1 MVEQDAVDRI
11 QKARSSAF
19 PTAETYFST
28 PATNSSAIRTS
39 QISLASCISDAN
51 QTVLSDPGLIL
62 VPIPSITHAVI
73 LSSAP
78 NPPTRFPMLFTIRA
92 AIDINRKPAQTV
104 SALFRMRTRRSS
116 LPWRAQRSR
125 APHCETPRLLPTG
138 ILKINCH
145 HPGERLMIRTRWITL
160 PSWRRVLHPRHYVVR
175 PARSSLSQLDQLPKR
190 PRRASASFVEP
201 AASMSG
207 RKLRWMQ
214 RGNPIALG
222 PTRPLRF

>member
-19 PTAETYFST
+19 PTAETSFST
-28 PATNSSAIRTS
+28 PATTSSPIRTS

-62 VPIPSITHAVI
+62 VPISSITHELI

-78 NPPTRFPMLFTIRA
+78 NPPTRFPMLFTIRP

-104 SALFRMRTRRSS
+104 SALLRMRTRRSS
-116 LPWRAQRSR
+116 LPWRALPSR
-125 APHCETPRLLPTG
+125 APHCETP
-138 ILKINCH
+138 
-145 HPGERLMIRTRWITL
+145 
-160 PSWRRVLHPRHYVVR
+160 
-175 PARSSLSQLDQLPKR
+175 
-190 PRRASASFVEP
+190 
-201 AASMSG
+201 G